1 MNDADTWVNYSAAL
15 QAMYHND
22 REAADAQL
30 KLRQLRYQGS
40 IRTYLMAF
48 RALNNYARAM
58 GEGLQEKIDLVMP
71 DSILDI
77 KFNQNPEDI
86 ADDEHFLQA
95 T

>member
-1 MNDADTWVNYSAAL
+1 
-15 QAMYHND
+15 
-22 REAADAQL
+22 
-30 KLRQLRYQGS
+30 
-40 IRTYLMAF
+40 
-48 RALNNYARAM
+48 M